1 MPSWPLGSRPTTP
14 VSPRSRTMAGA
25 HRIPRSSSSGSH
37 SALRRRRRS
46 AYLRWRWRRAP
57 SHSRFLVERD
67 PQRSADGGARPT
79 FAGDGG
85 GRIASRGRRRTG
97 PAARSA
103 DGARPTLA
111 GDGGGPIAS
120 HVRRRTGATARSA
133 DGARPTLA
141 GDGGGPSHPT
151 FVVEREPQRA
161 PPTAALGLPS
171 LAMVEVPHRIFSS
184 RSSSRVS
191 HATPSQAKGEPAL
204 SSTKRRSG
212 AARHAARIAADG
224 GGGRP

>member
-1 MPSWPLGSRPTTP
+1 MPIRADGVGTPTPTSPLEGVPLRSRAEHDATFVAGSQLMPSWPIGSRPTTP

-57 SHSRFLVERD
+57 SHSRFVVERD

-133 DGARPTLA
+133 DGGARPTFA
-141 GDGGGPSHPT
+141 GDGGGPPSHILFPV
-151 FVVEREPQRA
+151 VVESEPCHSVASER
-161 PPTAALGLPS
+161 
-171 LAMVEVPHRIFSS
+171 
-184 RSSSRVS
+184 
-191 HATPSQAKGEPAL
+191 
-204 SSTKRRSG
+204 
-212 AARHAARIAADG
+212 
-224 GGGRP
+224 